1 LENGVEYNEIERLVL
16 NLPRDLDSSLRIV
29 RERLFAGVEFGTDIG
44 RGVNCFM
51 GPTGSGKS
59 SVIIKLATRLVM
71 ESQTVCVVLGDA
83 NSPGAMPEL
92 VAVAEILNIDVYETV
107 ADVPRGIYEYIFVD
121 NPTREFLDSKD
132 VRKHLVVS
140 SSIIPEVYESYTN
153 IQGIDSIIITKMDE
167 VKRIGF
173 QLRLASRLRVPISY
187 YSNSSDIS
195 DPLVEMS
202 MIEAKRFLTDRA
214 NKKKATIVNVAKKQ
228 IRGEG

>member
-1 LENGVEYNEIERLVL
+1 
-16 NLPRDLDSSLRIV
+16 
-29 RERLFAGVEFGTDIG
+29 
-44 RGVNCFM
+44 
-51 GPTGSGKS
+51 
-59 SVIIKLATRLVM
+59 M

-153 IQGIDSIIITKMDE
+153 IQG
-167 VKRIGF
+167 
-173 QLRLASRLRVPISY
+173 
-187 YSNSSDIS
+187 
-195 DPLVEMS
+195 
-202 MIEAKRFLTDRA
+202 
-214 NKKKATIVNVAKKQ
+214 KK
-228 IRGEG
+228 